1 MAASVGGLVCSY
13 RLYPSAPTR
22 AVHAVQSIESH
33 LDYKYMM
40 ALLNKLLFNKK
51 RNTSSSSQKTNP
63 GQFPFNADQVRILVF
78 KECDLRGRKLLFD
91 SSTLE
96 KVSSDSNSAAAAAA
110 FASDH
115 HPSSVPQV
123 QACEHCNVVYRVRKH
138 NDMRNDT
145 AIKTEIKQ
153 FEEMVFGSAPIAF
166 RGSSFKVH
174 WLKDPNTLMCSLVF
188 PTPVYSGTKKS
199 SVSTYPG
206 SELFINGNG
215 SSGVGSTVGGGI
227 GIGGGVDYNPSVSDL
242 SSIGTGSLHSF
253 TVTSSTA
260 TQHDPSTLHRLRP
273 VLPAEFCN
281 FDRLADLRHSSN
293 SGVDS
298 GYGGTDPWGLSGSGS
313 SRNPASSSH
322 RSSLSSI
329 YSDFDCI
336 RRMSTDNF
344 SMDIPPSPNCVSLED
359 CHSYGSFHRRVSK
372 NMTSSF
378 ENRQSI
384 ADHVGH
390 LEELGQMMSAGQGC
404 GGVGSPHTTNATA
417 SDGCVISRN
426 RRNSETMELNRRK
439 AFSGEVLSATATNYQ
454 GKGPSKKQRLGVAI
468 CIRLNDAMLLDTDTF
483 CSEHMTVF
491 ETILCRVR
499 IAVEKAYIR
508 WRCFLQIMLGAWH
521 STQQWLNDLF
531 TAPRLT
537 NPVWL
542 TLSSSTLTDRN
553 LASLASTFMND
564 LCSLLSLADT
574 KDTNFFISTMITA
587 VLTHHLG
594 WVGTIAAMTSTDDSS
609 PSSKLDL
616 IRREKMRMNEITANH
631 PYSVLWAQLG
641 DLYGAVGYPTKL
653 SKTIICGSSQLSNM
667 LDKILNVLSYFIRCS
682 EIKRTVYVESFDEA
696 NVRTAFISQRANI
709 SSLVQ
714 QGCETKEPPT
724 APIGVCSASLLHSSA
739 QQQQLPR
746 SASSGMVRS
755 ATRMKNLASLGGG
768 SEKDVSQHGEASAN
782 PGNEEVQKALKKN
795 VMNDIPNV
803 LVYRDSRFVR
813 QELRIGNKSM
823 DTGLVMNAREKQYL
837 EARYQIGKVTLLQ
850 RQQQPTD
857 PELAQEALVL
867 DDNEQRSVDGRDDKD
882 CESVRL
888 SYLITENSL
897 GQMGTSD
904 VAEPQQQQQQQR
916 LIWGVEKTKEGIMF
930 EQLKYISL
938 LRGDYQ
944 VQKDTV
950 SDTEAKSEDNN
961 EVVFVLGENEMLK
974 NIHRNTPSGQ
984 DSDGLLKPLGLAQ
997 PLKHCCRAKFNSFDK
1012 YRQIAANFLKSRNLP
1027 DRHLLERGKPTSS
1040 DQHQLSLL
1048 SDAPLPAVFIDP
1060 PKTDPTADE
1069 CAVCHQIPTVI
1080 CLQTPTN
1087 ASEMEF
1093 VGDSS
1098 DAEHRT
1104 AHWKERSLLEHLTGE
1119 DSNETAA
1126 GEPCGQAVS
1135 GSSGGF
1141 TRENIPLIVLPGP
1154 YAMATLDENDELRVK
1169 HPGSI
1174 LKLIEIPFPKGM
1186 RTATGGH
1193 DENNNSNAGGGTG
1206 GSGSGCAGG
1215 AGGGSN
1221 TSGSGHSS
1229 SGNSTGSGSGSSSHH
1244 HFHHHHVTDFGSSNT
1259 GGDKT
1264 DNKGLRYFR
1273 TGFMPSL
1280 FSRITDHYMPDM
1292 VLQATTAPPSA
1303 WEASLKRDLHL
1314 AARFTLYEQ
1323 HHTENNAI
1331 IANLDTHEVRLL
1343 SSQSLVDGDIIGMS
1357 QLVSSMLEAV
1367 NAMWS
1372 AGISAYQC
1380 MAFIES
1386 KLRELYLQSE
1396 TIASVMLATDFCTM
1410 NSITTA
1416 MDITA
1421 NDMELLLSVASV
1433 HTPEATKRYRVLM
1446 R

>member
-1 MAASVGGLVCSY
+1 MNDNL
-13 RLYPSAPTR
+13 R
-22 AVHAVQSIESH
+22 
-33 LDYKYMM
+33 
-40 ALLNKLLFNKK
+40 
-51 RNTSSSSQKTNP
+51 
-63 GQFPFNADQVRILVF
+63 QFPFSADQVRILVF

-115 HPSSVPQV
+115 HPPS
-123 QACEHCNVVYRVRKH
+123 H
-138 NDMRNDT
+138 NDPRNDT
-145 AIKTEIKQ
+145 TIKTEIKQ

-174 WLKDPNTLMCSLVF
+174 WLKAPKTLMCSLVF
-188 PTPVYSGTKKS
+188 PTPVNSGTKKS
-199 SVSTYPG
+199 SVSTHPG
-206 SELFINGNG
+206 SELFINGG

-227 GIGGGVDYNPSVSDL
+227 GNGAVDYNPSVSDL

-260 TQHDPSTLHRLRP
+260 TQHDPSMLHRLRP

-281 FDRLADLRHSSN
+281 FDRFADLRHSSN

-378 ENRQSI
+378 ENRHSI

-390 LEELGQMMSAGQGC
+390 LEELGQMMAAGQGG
-404 GGVGSPHTTNATA
+404 GGVGPPHATNATA
-417 SDGCVISRN
+417 SDGCVVSRN

-439 AFSGEVLSATATNYQ
+439 AFSGELLSATATNYQ

-468 CIRLNDAMLLDTDTF
+468 CIRLNDAMLQDTDTF

-508 WRCFLQIMLGAWH
+508 WRFFLQIMLGAWH

-531 TAPRLT
+531 TAPRL
-537 NPVWL
+537 NSPVWL

-594 WVGTIAAMTSTDDSS
+594 WVGTIAAMTTTDDSS
-609 PSSKLDL
+609 PGSKLDL

-696 NVRTAFISQRANI
+696 NVRTAFISQRANVA
-709 SSLVQ
+709 SMQQVDRCEVEELPKKAVGVRSAGLV
-714 QGCETKEPPT
+714 EP
-724 APIGVCSASLLHSSA
+724 AA
-739 QQQQLPR
+739 QQQPLPR

-755 ATRMKNLASLGGG
+755 ATRMKNLASLAGG
-768 SEKDVSQHGEASAN
+768 SEKDISQHGEASAN
-782 PGNEEVQKALKKN
+782 PSNEEMQKALKKN

-837 EARYQIGKVTLLQ
+837 EARYQIGKVALLQ
-850 RQQQPTD
+850 QQQQQSTD

-867 DDNEQRSVDGRDDKD
+867 DGNEHRSVDDGDR
-882 CESVRL
+882 ESVRL

-897 GQMGTSD
+897 GLVGTSD
-904 VAEPQQQQQQQR
+904 VAETQPQQQR
-916 LIWGVEKTKEGIMF
+916 LIWGVEKTREGITF

-944 VQKDTV
+944 VQKDSAI
-950 SDTEAKSEDNN
+950 SDTQTKSGAGNN
-961 EVVFVLGENEMLK
+961 SEVVFVLGENEMLK
-974 NIHRNTPSGQ
+974 DIHRKTTSGQ
-984 DSDGLLKPLGLAQ
+984 DVDGLLKPLGIVQ
-997 PLKHCCRAKFNSFDK
+997 PLKHCCRQKFNSFDK

-1027 DRHLLERGKPTSS
+1027 DHHLLERGKPLSPE
-1040 DQHQLSLL
+1040 QHEQVV
-1048 SDAPLPAVFIDP
+1048 SDAPLPAVFIDSL
-1060 PKTDPTADE
+1060 KNDASTGE
-1069 CAVCHQIPTVI
+1069 CTVCHQIPTVF

-1093 VGDSS
+1093 VGDFS
-1098 DAEHRT
+1098 DTEHRT
-1104 AHWKERSLLEHLTGE
+1104 SYWNERSLLEHLAGE
-1119 DSNETAA
+1119 DSSRTAVGA
-1126 GEPCGQAVS
+1126 PSGRAASGPS
-1135 GSSGGF
+1135 GSAV
-1141 TRENIPLIVLPGP
+1141 RENIPLIVLPAP
-1154 YAMATLDENDELRVK
+1154 YTMATLDENDELRAK

-1193 DENNNSNAGGGTG
+1193 DENNNSNASGGGGGGGVGCSGG
-1206 GSGSGCAGG
+1206 GSG
-1215 AGGGSN
+1215 GGGSS
-1221 TSGSGHSS
+1221 TSGSGHS
-1229 SGNSTGSGSGSSSHH
+1229 NTGSNSGSASGSSSHH
-1244 HFHHHHVTDFGSSNT
+1244 HYHHHHSTDFGSTST

-1264 DNKGLRYFR
+1264 DNKGLRCFR

-1433 HTPEATKRYRVLM
+1433 HTPEATKRYRVLL

>member
-1 MAASVGGLVCSY
+1 MN
-13 RLYPSAPTR
+13 
-22 AVHAVQSIESH
+22 
-33 LDYKYMM
+33 
-40 ALLNKLLFNKK
+40 ALLYDRDVFM
-51 RNTSSSSQKTNP
+51 
-63 GQFPFNADQVRILVF
+63 GQFPFSADQVRILVF
-78 KECDLRGRKLLFD
+78 KECDIRGRKLLFD
-91 SSTLE
+91 SSTVE

-123 QACEHCNVVYRVRKH
+123 QKCEHCNVVYRVRKQ
-138 NDMRNDT
+138 NDLRNEATLKAD
-145 AIKTEIKQ
+145 IKQ

-174 WLKDPNTLMCSLVF
+174 WLKAPKTLMCSLVF

-206 SELFINGNG
+206 SELFINTGNNTG
-215 SSGVGSTVGGGI
+215 AAGGN
-227 GIGGGVDYNPSVSDL
+227 GVDYNPSVSDL

-260 TQHDPSTLHRLRP
+260 TQHDPSMLHRLRP

-281 FDRLADLRHSSN
+281 FDRFADLRHSSN

-313 SRNPASSSH
+313 SRHPASSSH

-329 YSDFDCI
+329 YSDFDYI

-344 SMDIPPSPNCVSLED
+344 SMDIPPPPNCVSLED

-372 NMTSSF
+372 NLSTSF
-378 ENRQSI
+378 ENRHTI

-390 LEELGQMMSAGQGC
+390 LDELGQMMTGS
-404 GGVGSPHTTNATA
+404 GVGQHTTSNAAA
-417 SDGCVISRN
+417 SDGCVVTRN
-426 RRNSETMELNRRK
+426 RRNSEAMELNRRK
-439 AFSGEVLSATATNYQ
+439 AYSGELLSTTTNYQ
-454 GKGPSKKQRLGVAI
+454 GKAPSKKQRLGVAV
-468 CIRLNDAMLLDTDTF
+468 CIRLNDVMLQDTDTF

-491 ETILCRVR
+491 ESILCRVR
-499 IAVEKAYIR
+499 VAVEKAYIR
-508 WRCFLQIMLGAWH
+508 WRLFLQIMLGAWH

-531 TAPRLT
+531 TAPRLN

-553 LASLASTFMND
+553 LSSLASTFMND
-564 LCSLLSLADT
+564 LCSLLTSADT
-574 KDTNFFISTMITA
+574 KDTNFFISTLITA

-594 WVGTIAAMTSTDDSS
+594 WVGTIAAMTATDDAS
-609 PSSKLDL
+609 PNSKLDL
-616 IRREKMRMNEITANH
+616 IRREKTRMNEITANH

-667 LDKILNVLSYFIRCS
+667 LDRILNVLSYFIRCS

-696 NVRTAFISQRANI
+696 NVRTAFVTQHANI
-709 SSLVQ
+709 SSAVQ
-714 QGCETKEPPT
+714 MPSEVEVVPPKDTKTNVPERSVGLLEPS
-724 APIGVCSASLLHSSA
+724 APQLL
-739 QQQQLPR
+739 R

-755 ATRMKNLASLGGG
+755 ATRMKNLASLAGD
-768 SEKDVSQHGEASAN
+768 SEPDIANHATTGETSSN
-782 PGNEEVQKALKKN
+782 TGNEDVQKALKKN

-837 EARYQIGKVTLLQ
+837 EARYQIGKVTLLH
-850 RQQQPTD
+850 QPQTAD
-857 PELAQEALVL
+857 AELAQEAIVL
-867 DDNEQRSVDGRDDKD
+867 DADDRRALDDADD

-897 GQMGTSD
+897 GQVGTTE
-904 VAEPQQQQQQQR
+904 APEPQQR
-916 LIWGVEKTKEGIMF
+916 LIWGVEKTKEGIAF

-938 LRGDYQ
+938 LRGDYK

-950 SDTEAKSEDNN
+950 SDSDSELKSGNNSN

-974 NIHRNTPSGQ
+974 DIHRKTTGSGQ
-984 DSDGLLKPLGLAQ
+984 DVMEGLKPIGMVQ
-997 PLKHCCRAKFNSFDK
+997 PLKHCCQQKFNSFDK
-1012 YRQIAANFLKSRNLP
+1012 YRQIAANFLKHRNLP
-1027 DRHLLERGKPTSS
+1027 DYHLLGQGKG
-1040 DQHQLSLL
+1040 LL
-1048 SDAPLPAVFIDP
+1048 SEEEGLVSPFSELSFEFIDHQAKNGP
-1060 PKTDPTADE
+1060 PE
-1069 CAVCHQIPTVI
+1069 CAICHQIPTI
-1080 CLQTPTN
+1080 FCLQTPTN

-1093 VGDSS
+1093 
-1098 DAEHRT
+1098 
-1104 AHWKERSLLEHLTGE
+1104 
-1119 DSNETAA
+1119 
-1126 GEPCGQAVS
+1126 
-1135 GSSGGF
+1135 
-1141 TRENIPLIVLPGP
+1141 
-1154 YAMATLDENDELRVK
+1154 
-1169 HPGSI
+1169 
-1174 LKLIEIPFPKGM
+1174 GM
-1186 RTATGGH
+1186 RTAAGGPGS
-1193 DENNNSNAGGGTG
+1193 DENNNSNG
-1206 GSGSGCAGG
+1206 
-1215 AGGGSN
+1215 
-1221 TSGSGHSS
+1221 SS
-1229 SGNSTGSGSGSSSHH
+1229 SGCSPGGSSLGVSS
-1244 HFHHHHVTDFGSSNT
+1244 SSNT
-1259 GGDKT
+1259 GGSSAGNNGTNHHHSLDSGSSTGNDKT
-1264 DNKGLRYFR
+1264 DKGMRCFR

-1292 VLQATTAPPSA
+1292 VLQATTAPPSV
-1303 WEASLKRDLHL
+1303 WEATLKRELHL

-1323 HHTENNAI
+1323 QLTENNAI

-1380 MAFIES
+1380 MAFMES

>member
-1 MAASVGGLVCSY
+1 
-13 RLYPSAPTR
+13 
-22 AVHAVQSIESH
+22 
-33 LDYKYMM
+33 MM
-40 ALLNKLLFNKK
+40 ALFNKLLFNKK
-51 RNTSSSSQKTNP
+51 RNTSSSSQKTSP
-63 GQFPFNADQVRILVF
+63 GQFPFSADQVRILVF
-78 KECDLRGRKLLFD
+78 KECDIRGRKLLFD
-91 SSTLE
+91 SSTVE

-115 HPSSVPQV
+115 HPPSVPQV
-123 QACEHCNVVYRVRKH
+123 QKCEHCNVVYRVRKH
-138 NDMRNDT
+138 TDPRSE
-145 AIKTEIKQ
+145 AVLKTEIKQ

-174 WLKDPNTLMCSLVF
+174 WLKAPKTLMCSLVF
-188 PTPVYSGTKKS
+188 PTPVYNGAKKS

-206 SELFINGNG
+206 SELFINGSSSGNTTSGIG
-215 SSGVGSTVGGGI
+215 SSS
-227 GIGGGVDYNPSVSDL
+227 GGVDYNPSVSDL

-253 TVTSSTA
+253 TVSSSTA
-260 TQHDPSTLHRLRP
+260 TQHDPSLLHRLRP
-273 VLPAEFCN
+273 VLPVEFCN
-281 FDRLADLRHSSN
+281 FDRFADLRHSSN

-313 SRNPASSSH
+313 SRHPTSSSH

-344 SMDIPPSPNCVSLED
+344 SVDIPPPPNCVSLED

-372 NMTSSF
+372 NLSTSF
-378 ENRQSI
+378 ENRHTV

-390 LEELGQMMSAGQGC
+390 LDELGQMMAGGGGGGAG
-404 GGVGSPHTTNATA
+404 GGVGQHAGATVTSAAA
-417 SDGCVISRN
+417 SDGCVVSRN
-426 RRNSETMELNRRK
+426 RRNSETMELMNRRK
-439 AFSGEVLSATATNYQ
+439 AYSGELLSTATNYQ
-454 GKGPSKKQRLGVAI
+454 GKAPSKKQRLGVAV
-468 CIRLNDAMLLDTDTF
+468 CIRLNEVMLQDTDTF

-491 ETILCRVR
+491 ESILCRVR
-499 IAVEKAYIR
+499 VAVEKAYIR
-508 WRCFLQIMLGAWH
+508 WRLFLQIMLGAWH

-531 TAPRLT
+531 TAPRLN

-553 LASLASTFMND
+553 LASLANTFMND
-564 LCSLLSLADT
+564 LCSLLSSADT

-594 WVGTIAAMTSTDDSS
+594 WVGTIAAMTATDDSS

-616 IRREKMRMNEITANH
+616 IRREKIRMNEITANH

-653 SKTIICGSSQLSNM
+653 SKTIICGSSQLSNT
-667 LDKILNVLSYFIRCS
+667 LDKILNVLSYFIRCC

-696 NVRTAFISQRANI
+696 NVRTAFIAQRANAAAAAAASI
-709 SSLVQ
+709 PAEGMHDLKVPFAERSAGLLQ
-714 QGCETKEPPT
+714 PPA
-724 APIGVCSASLLHSSA
+724 APQPPLL
-739 QQQQLPR
+739 R

-755 ATRMKNLASLGGG
+755 ATRMKNLASLAGG
-768 SEKDVSQHGEASAN
+768 SEKDISQHTATTGELTSATS
-782 PGNEEVQKALKKN
+782 PANEEVQKALKKN

-813 QELRIGNKSM
+813 QELRIGNTSM

-837 EARYQIGKVTLLQ
+837 EARYQIGKVALLQ
-850 RQQQPTD
+850 PTQAD

-867 DDNEQRSVDGRDDKD
+867 EAESEGRCSADGDDR
-882 CESVRL
+882 ESVRL

-897 GQMGTSD
+897 GQVGSSEA
-904 VAEPQQQQQQQR
+904 AESQQR
-916 LIWGVEKTKEGIMF
+916 LIWGVEKSKEGIAF

-944 VQKDTV
+944 VQKDAV
-950 SDTEAKSEDNN
+950 SEKDQGEPKS

-974 NIHRNTPSGQ
+974 DIHRKAGTP
-984 DSDGLLKPLGLAQ
+984 DDDVLRPLGMVQ
-997 PLKHCCRAKFNSFDK
+997 PLKHCCRQKFNSFDR
-1012 YRQIAANFLKSRNLP
+1012 YRKIAANFLKSRNLP
-1027 DRHLLERGKPTSS
+1027 DYHLLERGKGHALGEQEEPEAAISV
-1040 DQHQLSLL
+1040 
-1048 SDAPLPAVFIDP
+1048 APLPELSFGVIEPSSSSTSSSRQAGKP
-1060 PKTDPTADE
+1060 E
-1069 CAVCHQIPTVI
+1069 CAVCHQIPTVY

-1093 VGDSS
+1093 IGELSPNGS
-1098 DAEHRT
+1098 HRPY
-1104 AHWKERSLLEHLTGE
+1104 WSGRSALLEQLTG
-1119 DSNETAA
+1119 
-1126 GEPCGQAVS
+1126 GEPVPEDAACTTG
-1135 GSSGGF
+1135 GHPSGGLPLM
-1141 TRENIPLIVLPGP
+1141 RENIPLIVLPGHT
-1154 YAMATLDENDELRVK
+1154 MATLDENDELRAK

-1174 LKLIEIPFPKGM
+1174 LKLIDIPFPKGM
-1186 RTATGGH
+1186 RTAAAGGH
-1193 DENNNSNAGGGTG
+1193 DENNNSSGTGSGCSVGGGGSGAVGGSHGVNNTGSAGSAGGGNSG
-1206 GSGSGCAGG
+1206 GHSA
-1215 AGGGSN
+1215 A
-1221 TSGSGHSS
+1221 SGHHHHTIDAT
-1229 SGNSTGSGSGSSSHH
+1229 GSTGS
-1244 HFHHHHVTDFGSSNT
+1244 
-1259 GGDKT
+1259 DKT
-1264 DNKGLRYFR
+1264 EKGVRCFR

-1292 VLQATTAPPSA
+1292 VLQATTAPPA
-1303 WEASLKRDLHL
+1303 QWEAALKRDLHL

-1323 HHTENNAI
+1323 QLTENNAI
-1331 IANLDTHEVRLL
+1331 VANLDTHEVRLL
-1343 SSQSLVDGDIIGMS
+1343 SSQSLVDGDIVGMS

-1367 NAMWS
+1367 SAMWS

-1396 TIASVMLATDFCTM
+1396 TIASVMLATDFCTLS
-1410 NSITTA
+1410 SITTA

>member
-1 MAASVGGLVCSY
+1 
-13 RLYPSAPTR
+13 
-22 AVHAVQSIESH
+22 
-33 LDYKYMM
+33 MM
-40 ALLNKLLFNKK
+40 ALFNKLLFNKK

-78 KECDLRGRKLLFD
+78 KECDILGRKLLFD
-91 SSTLE
+91 SNTLE
-96 KVSSDSNSAAAAAA
+96 KVSSDCNSAAAAAA
-110 FASDH
+110 FASDL
-115 HPSSVPQV
+115 HPPSVPQV
-123 QACEHCNVVYRVRKH
+123 QKCEHCNVVYRVRKP
-138 NDMRNDT
+138 NDPRND
-145 AIKTEIKQ
+145 AIVKTEIKQ

-174 WLKDPNTLMCSLVF
+174 WMKAPKTLMCSLVF

-206 SELFINGNG
+206 SDVVINGG
-215 SSGVGSTVGGGI
+215 SSGIGGVGS
-227 GIGGGVDYNPSVSDL
+227 GIGGIDYNPSVSDL

-260 TQHDPSTLHRLRP
+260 TQHDPSMLHRLRP
-273 VLPAEFCN
+273 VLPPEFCN
-281 FDRLADLRHSSN
+281 FDRFADLRHSSN

-313 SRNPASSSH
+313 SRHPASSSH

-336 RRMSTDNF
+336 RRLSADNF
-344 SMDIPPSPNCVSLED
+344 SMDIPPSPICISLED

-372 NMTSSF
+372 NMLTSF
-378 ENRQSI
+378 ENPHSI

-390 LEELGQMMSAGQGC
+390 LDELGPMMSASVGQH
-404 GGVGSPHTTNATA
+404 PTNVAA
-417 SDGCVISRN
+417 SDGCVTSRN

-439 AFSGEVLSATATNYQ
+439 AFSGELLSTATNYQ
-454 GKGPSKKQRLGVAI
+454 GKAPSKRQRLGLAV
-468 CIRLNDAMLLDTDTF
+468 CIKLNDAMLQDTDTF

-491 ETILCRVR
+491 ESILCRVR
-499 IAVEKAYIR
+499 VAVEKAFIK
-508 WRCFLQIMLGAWH
+508 WRFFLQIMLGAWH
-521 STQQWLNDLF
+521 STQQWLGDLF
-531 TAPRLT
+531 MAPRLN

-542 TLSSSTLTDRN
+542 TLSSSSLTDRN
-553 LASLASTFMND
+553 LASLASSFMND
-564 LCSLLSLADT
+564 LSSLLSLADT

-594 WVGTIAAMTSTDDSS
+594 WVGTIAAMTASDDSS

-616 IRREKMRMNEITANH
+616 IRREKVRMNEITANH

-667 LDKILNVLSYFIRCS
+667 LEKILNVLSYFIRCS

-696 NVRTAFISQRANI
+696 NVRTAFISQRCVPGTSGQI
-709 SSLVQ
+709 PESGVVSTGVSELP
-714 QGCETKEPPT
+714 TKNTKLSVVASAMEFVEPQ
-724 APIGVCSASLLHSSA
+724 S
-739 QQQQLPR
+739 QLPR
-746 SASSGMVRS
+746 SASSGMIRS
-755 ATRMKNLASLGGG
+755 ATRMKDLASLAQG
-768 SEKDVSQHGEASAN
+768 SAGELSQPQASGEAVAIQSS
-782 PGNEEVQKALKKN
+782 EEVQRAMKKN

-823 DTGLVMNAREKQYL
+823 DTGIVMNAREKQYL
-837 EARYQIGKVTLLQ
+837 EARYQIGKVAIL
-850 RQQQPTD
+850 QQPTATD
-857 PELAQEALVL
+857 LELAQEALVFEANEHRTGNNA
-867 DDNEQRSVDGRDDKD
+867 DDR
-882 CESVRL
+882 ESIRL

-897 GQMGTSD
+897 GQVGSSEVT
-904 VAEPQQQQQQQR
+904 EPQQVTEPR
-916 LIWGVEKTKEGIMF
+916 LIWGVEKMKEGMTF

-938 LRGDYQ
+938 LRGDYAA
-944 VQKDTV
+944 KDTT
-950 SDTEAKSEDNN
+950 SDMMADESKSSNN
-961 EVVFVLGENEMLK
+961 EVVFVLGEDEMLK
-974 NIHRNTPSGQ
+974 DIHRKTGQ
-984 DSDGLLKPLGLAQ
+984 EAGLKPFGIVQ
-997 PLKHCCRAKFNSFDK
+997 PLKHCCRQKFNSFDK
-1012 YRQIAANFLKSRNLP
+1012 YRQIAAKFLKSRNLP
-1027 DRHLLERGKPTSS
+1027 DYHLLERSKAHMLEDARTPLATISVGVVDQTATGGSS
-1040 DQHQLSLL
+1040 
-1048 SDAPLPAVFIDP
+1048 
-1060 PKTDPTADE
+1060 E
-1069 CAVCHQIPTVI
+1069 CAMCHQIPTVFH
-1080 CLQTPTN
+1080 LQTPTN

-1093 VGDSS
+1093 
-1098 DAEHRT
+1098 
-1104 AHWKERSLLEHLTGE
+1104 
-1119 DSNETAA
+1119 A
-1126 GEPCGQAVS
+1126 GEVADAIHGYADQMSGDDDRVAVS
-1135 GSSGGF
+1135 DNGGTGNMVAQTSGLLR
-1141 TRENIPLIVLPGP
+1141 REHIPLIVLPAHP
-1154 YAMATLDENDELRVK
+1154 MATLDENDELRAK

-1174 LKLIEIPFPKGM
+1174 LKLIDIPFPRGM
-1186 RTATGGH
+1186 RTANAGH
-1193 DENNNSNAGGGTG
+1193 GSDENNNTNGAGSGCSGG
-1206 GSGSGCAGG
+1206 GSGIN
-1215 AGGGSN
+1215 N
-1221 TSGSGHSS
+1221 TSGGTSS
-1229 SGNSTGSGSGSSSHH
+1229 SSCSGASGIGHH
-1244 HFHHHHVTDFGSSNT
+1244 HQSMDTGAT

-1264 DNKGLRYFR
+1264 DKRCFR

-1292 VLQATTAPPSA
+1292 VLQATTAPPGT
-1303 WEASLKRDLHL
+1303 WETTLKRDLSF
-1314 AARFTLYEQ
+1314 AARYTLYEQ
-1323 HHTENNAI
+1323 HLTENNAI

-1357 QLVSSMLEAV
+1357 QLVASMLEAV

-1396 TIASVMLATDFCTM
+1396 TIASIMLATDFCSM

-1433 HTPEATKRYRVLM
+1433 HTPEATKRYRVLQ

>member
-1 MAASVGGLVCSY
+1 
-13 RLYPSAPTR
+13 
-22 AVHAVQSIESH
+22 
-33 LDYKYMM
+33 MM
-40 ALLNKLLFNKK
+40 ALFNKLLFNKK
-51 RNTSSSSQKTNP
+51 RNTSSSSQKTSP
-63 GQFPFNADQVRILVF
+63 GQFPFSADQVRILVF
-78 KECDLRGRKLLFD
+78 KECDIRGRKLLFD
-91 SSTLE
+91 SSTVE

-123 QACEHCNVVYRVRKH
+123 QKCEHCNVVYRVRKQ
-138 NDMRNDT
+138 NDPRNE
-145 AIKTEIKQ
+145 AKTEIKQ

-174 WLKDPNTLMCSLVF
+174 WLKAPKTLMCSLVF

-206 SELFINGNG
+206 SELFINSGG
-215 SSGVGSTVGGGI
+215 SGTGSTGAVGGN
-227 GIGGGVDYNPSVSDL
+227 GVDYNPSVSDL

-260 TQHDPSTLHRLRP
+260 TQHDPSMLHRLRP

-281 FDRLADLRHSSN
+281 FDRFADLRHSSN

-313 SRNPASSSH
+313 SRHPASSSH

-329 YSDFDCI
+329 YSDFDYI

-344 SMDIPPSPNCVSLED
+344 SMDIPPPPNCVSLED

-372 NMTSSF
+372 NLSTSF
-378 ENRQSI
+378 ENRHTI

-390 LEELGQMMSAGQGC
+390 LDELGQMLAGN
-404 GGVGSPHTTNATA
+404 GVGPPHTPTNATA
-417 SDGCVISRN
+417 SDGCVVSRN
-426 RRNSETMELNRRK
+426 RRNSEIMDLNRRK
-439 AFSGEVLSATATNYQ
+439 AYSGELLSTATNYQ
-454 GKGPSKKQRLGVAI
+454 GKAPSKKQRLGLAV
-468 CIRLNDAMLLDTDTF
+468 CIRLNDVMLQDTDTF

-491 ETILCRVR
+491 ESILCRVR
-499 IAVEKAYIR
+499 LAVEKAYIR
-508 WRCFLQIMLGAWH
+508 WRLFLQIMLGAWH

-531 TAPRLT
+531 TAPRIN

-553 LASLASTFMND
+553 LSSLASTFMND

-574 KDTNFFISTMITA
+574 KDTNFFISTLITA

-594 WVGTIAAMTSTDDSS
+594 WVGTIAAMTATDDAN
-609 PSSKLDL
+609 SKLDL
-616 IRREKMRMNEITANH
+616 IRREKTRMNEITANH

-641 DLYGAVGYPTKL
+641 DLYGAVGFPMKL

-696 NVRTAFISQRANI
+696 NVRTAFVSQRANI
-709 SSLVQ
+709 NNAVHV
-714 QGCETKEPPT
+714 EDVPPADTKVNVAEQ
-724 APIGVCSASLLHSSA
+724 PIGLLEA
-739 QQQQLPR
+739 TGQQLLR

-755 ATRMKNLASLGGG
+755 ATRMKNLASLGGDG
-768 SEKDVSQHGEASAN
+768 DQDNSKHATAGESTSNA
-782 PGNEEVQKALKKN
+782 GNEEVQKALKKN

-837 EARYQIGKVTLLQ
+837 EARYQIGKVALLHT
-850 RQQQPTD
+850 QPQSAEA
-857 PELAQEALVL
+857 ELAQEALVL
-867 DDNEQRSVDGRDDKD
+867 DGNEHRTMDDAD
-882 CESVRL
+882 DRESVRL

-897 GQMGTSD
+897 GQVGTTEAPDS
-904 VAEPQQQQQQQR
+904 QQR
-916 LIWGVEKTKEGIMF
+916 LIWGVEKTKEGIAF

-938 LRGDYQ
+938 LRGDYK

-950 SDTEAKSEDNN
+950 NDSGSELKSGNNNN

-974 NIHRNTPSGQ
+974 DIHRKTTGSGQ
-984 DSDGLLKPLGLAQ
+984 DVADVLTPLGMVQ
-997 PLKHCCRAKFNSFDK
+997 PLKHCCQQKFSSFDK
-1012 YRQIAANFLKSRNLP
+1012 YRQIAAKFLKNRNLP
-1027 DRHLLERGKPTSS
+1027 DNHLLERGK
-1040 DQHQLSLL
+1040 LL
-1048 SDAPLPAVFIDP
+1048 STEEAGLVSPLSELSFEFIDQQG
-1060 PKTDPTADE
+1060 KNGPTE
-1069 CAVCHQIPTVI
+1069 CAICHQIPTI
-1080 CLQTPTN
+1080 FCLQTPTN

-1093 VGDSS
+1093 VGDFS
-1098 DAEHRT
+1098 DGNHRPC
-1104 AHWKERSLLEHLTGE
+1104 WKERTLSEQL
-1119 DSNETAA
+1119 A
-1126 GEPCGQAVS
+1126 GEEVAGAASDHPSKPAM
-1135 GSSGGF
+1135 
-1141 TRENIPLIVLPGP
+1141 RENIPLIVLPGHT
-1154 YAMATLDENDELRVK
+1154 MATLDENDELRVK

-1174 LKLIEIPFPKGM
+1174 LKLIDIPFPKGM
-1186 RTATGGH
+1186 RTSASGPGN
-1193 DENNNSNAGGGTG
+1193 DENNNSNGAGSGCSSGGSGHGGGNGSNAGG
-1206 GSGSGCAGG
+1206 GSGS
-1215 AGGGSN
+1215 N
-1221 TSGSGHSS
+1221 SG
-1229 SGNSTGSGSGSSSHH
+1229 T
-1244 HFHHHHVTDFGSSNT
+1244 HHHHMLDSGST
-1259 GGDKT
+1259 GNDKT
-1264 DNKGLRYFR
+1264 DKGLRCFR

-1292 VLQATTAPPSA
+1292 VLQATTAPPSQ

-1323 HHTENNAI
+1323 QHTENNAI

-1380 MAFIES
+1380 MAFMES

-1396 TIASVMLATDFCTM
+1396 TLASVMLATDFCTM
-1410 NSITTA
+1410 SSITTA

>member
-1 MAASVGGLVCSY
+1 M
-13 RLYPSAPTR
+13 
-22 AVHAVQSIESH
+22 
-33 LDYKYMM
+33 
-40 ALLNKLLFNKK
+40 
-51 RNTSSSSQKTNP
+51 
-63 GQFPFNADQVRILVF
+63 VF
-78 KECDLRGRKLLFD
+78 QECDIRGRKLLFD
-91 SSTLE
+91 SSTVE
-96 KVSSDSNSAAAAAA
+96 KVSSDSASAAATAA

-115 HPSSVPQV
+115 HPTSVPQV
-123 QACEHCNVVYRVRKH
+123 QKCDHCNVVYRVRKQ
-138 NDMRNDT
+138 NDPRNE
-145 AIKTEIKQ
+145 ALLKTEIKQ

-174 WLKDPNTLMCSLVF
+174 WLKAPKTLMCSLVF
-188 PTPVYSGTKKS
+188 PTPVNSGTKKS

-206 SELFINGNG
+206 SELFINGG
-215 SSGVGSTVGGGI
+215 SSGVGSAGGVSGNC
-227 GIGGGVDYNPSVSDL
+227 VDYNPSVSDL

-260 TQHDPSTLHRLRP
+260 TQHDPSMLHRQRP

-281 FDRLADLRHSSN
+281 FDRFANQRHSSN

-313 SRNPASSSH
+313 SRHPASSSH

-344 SMDIPPSPNCVSLED
+344 SMDIPPPPNCVSLED

-372 NMTSSF
+372 NLSTSF
-378 ENRQSI
+378 ENRHTI

-390 LEELGQMMSAGQGC
+390 LDELGQMMSGN
-404 GGVGSPHTTNATA
+404 GVGQHATATHAAA
-417 SDGCVISRN
+417 SDGCVVSRN

-439 AFSGEVLSATATNYQ
+439 AYSGELLSTATNYQ
-454 GKGPSKKQRLGVAI
+454 GKAPSKKQRLGVAV
-468 CIRLNDAMLLDTDTF
+468 CIRLNDVMLQDSDTF

-491 ETILCRVR
+491 ESILCRVR
-499 IAVEKAYIR
+499 VAVEKAYIR
-508 WRCFLQIMLGAWH
+508 WRLFLQIMLGAWH

-531 TAPRLT
+531 TAPRLN

-594 WVGTIAAMTSTDDSS
+594 WVGTIAAMTATDDSS
-609 PSSKLDL
+609 PTSKLDL
-616 IRREKMRMNEITANH
+616 IRREKIRMNEITANH

-696 NVRTAFISQRANI
+696 NVRTAFISQRANVSVAGA
-709 SSLVQ
+709 SSQASDAEVLPSKD
-714 QGCETKEPPT
+714 TKRAVAVDRSVGGGLLEPAAQP
-724 APIGVCSASLLHSSA
+724 LL
-739 QQQQLPR
+739 R

-755 ATRMKNLASLGGG
+755 ATRMKNLVSLGGDG
-768 SEKDVSQHGEASAN
+768 EQQQEGISQHSASTGEMPSN
-782 PGNEEVQKALKKN
+782 PSSEEVQKALKKN

-837 EARYQIGKVTLLQ
+837 EARYQIGKVALLHTTPQ
-850 RQQQPTD
+850 SPD
-857 PELAQEALVL
+857 AELAQEALVL
-867 DDNEQRSVDGRDDKD
+867 EANDHRGLDDADDR
-882 CESVRL
+882 ESVRL

-897 GQMGTSD
+897 GQVGPSD
-904 VAEPQQQQQQQR
+904 AAQESQQR
-916 LIWGVEKTKEGIMF
+916 LIWGVEKTKEGIAF

-938 LRGDYQ
+938 LRGDYK

-950 SDTEAKSEDNN
+950 SESELKSANNNPN

-974 NIHRNTPSGQ
+974 DIHRKAGGPG
-984 DSDGLLKPLGLAQ
+984 DDVLKPLGMVQ
-997 PLKHCCRAKFNSFDK
+997 PLKHCCQQKFNSFDR
-1012 YRQIAANFLKSRNLP
+1012 YRQIAAKFLKSRNLP
-1027 DRHLLERGKPTSS
+1027 DYHLLERGKGIAS
-1040 DQHQLSLL
+1040 DEESIVSPLSELSFEWSDHQGKNGPS
-1048 SDAPLPAVFIDP
+1048 
-1060 PKTDPTADE
+1060 E
-1069 CAVCHQIPTVI
+1069 CAVCHQIPTI
-1080 CLQTPTN
+1080 FCLQTPTN

-1093 VGDSS
+1093 VGELS
-1098 DAEHRT
+1098 DANHRPC
-1104 AHWKERSLLEHLTGE
+1104 WRKERTLLLEQLAGDECLTGAPE
-1119 DSNETAA
+1119 AA
-1126 GEPCGQAVS
+1126 AAAAS
-1135 GSSGGF
+1135 GFHPSRPLL
-1141 TRENIPLIVLPGP
+1141 RENIPLIVLPGH
-1154 YAMATLDENDELRVK
+1154 AMATLDENDELRVK

-1174 LKLIEIPFPKGM
+1174 LKLIDIPFPKGM
-1186 RTATGGH
+1186 RTAAPGS
-1193 DENNNSNAGGGTG
+1193 DENNNSSGTGSGCSVGANSHGAGSGGNVG
-1206 GSGSGCAGG
+1206 GSGGSAGG
-1215 AGGGSN
+1215 RD
-1221 TSGSGHSS
+1221 SGTNHRD
-1229 SGNSTGSGSGSSSHH
+1229 
-1244 HFHHHHVTDFGSSNT
+1244 HHHHHHHHANDSGT
-1259 GGDKT
+1259 GAGNDKT
-1264 DNKGLRYFR
+1264 EKGLRYFR

-1280 FSRITDHYMPDM
+1280 FSRMTDHYMPDM
-1292 VLQATTAPPSA
+1292 VLQATTAPPSQ

-1323 HHTENNAI
+1323 QLTENNAI
-1331 IANLDTHEVRLL
+1331 VANLDKHEVRLL

-1396 TIASVMLATDFCTM
+1396 TIASIMLATDFCTM
-1410 NSITTA
+1410 SSITTA

>member
-1 MAASVGGLVCSY
+1 TKQRCPL
-13 RLYPSAPTR
+13 TR
-22 AVHAVQSIESH
+22 
-33 LDYKYMM
+33 
-40 ALLNKLLFNKK
+40 F
-51 RNTSSSSQKTNP
+51 R
-63 GQFPFNADQVRILVF
+63 QFPFSADQVRILVF
-78 KECDLRGRKLLFD
+78 KECDIRGKKLLFD
-91 SSTLE
+91 SSTVE

-123 QACEHCNVVYRVRKH
+123 QKCEHCNVVYRVRKQ
-138 NDMRNDT
+138 NDPRNE
-145 AIKTEIKQ
+145 ASLKTEIKQ

-174 WLKDPNTLMCSLVF
+174 WLKAPKTLMCSLVF

-206 SELFINGNG
+206 SELFIN
-215 SSGVGSTVGGGI
+215 SSSSSTGVVGGH
-227 GIGGGVDYNPSVSDL
+227 GVDYNPSVSDL

-260 TQHDPSTLHRLRP
+260 TQHDPSMLHRLRP
-273 VLPAEFCN
+273 VLPPEFCN
-281 FDRLADLRHSSN
+281 FDRSADLRHSSN

-313 SRNPASSSH
+313 SRHPASSSH

-329 YSDFDCI
+329 YSDFDYI

-344 SMDIPPSPNCVSLED
+344 SMDIPPPPNCVSLED

-372 NMTSSF
+372 NLSTSF
-378 ENRQSI
+378 ENRHTI

-390 LEELGQMMSAGQGC
+390 LDELGQMMSGN
-404 GGVGSPHTTNATA
+404 GVSQHTTPNATA
-417 SDGCVISRN
+417 SDGCVVSRN

-439 AFSGEVLSATATNYQ
+439 AYSGELLSTATNYQ
-454 GKGPSKKQRLGVAI
+454 GRAPSKKQRLGVAV
-468 CIRLNDAMLLDTDTF
+468 CIRLNDVMLQDTDTF

-491 ETILCRVR
+491 ESILCRVR
-499 IAVEKAYIR
+499 LAVEKAYIR
-508 WRCFLQIMLGAWH
+508 WRLFLQIMLGAWH

-531 TAPRLT
+531 TAPRLN

-542 TLSSSTLTDRN
+542 TLSSSSLTDRN
-553 LASLASTFMND
+553 LSSLASTFMND
-564 LCSLLSLADT
+564 LCSLLTLADT

-594 WVGTIAAMTSTDDSS
+594 WVGTIAAMTATNDAS
-609 PSSKLDL
+609 PNSKLDL
-616 IRREKMRMNEITANH
+616 IRREKTRLNEITANH

-682 EIKRTVYVESFDEA
+682 EIRRTVYVESFDEA
-696 NVRTAFISQRANI
+696 NVRTAFVTQHANVN
-709 SSLVQ
+709 STVQ
-714 QGCETKEPPT
+714 VQEVDDIPPKETKTNVAER
-724 APIGVCSASLLHSSA
+724 SASLPEPPG
-739 QQQQLPR
+739 QQLPR

-755 ATRMKNLASLGGG
+755 ATRMKNLASLAGD
-768 SEKDVSQHGEASAN
+768 SEQDIGETTTNS
-782 PGNEEVQKALKKN
+782 GNEDVQKALKKN

-803 LVYRDSRFVR
+803 LVYRDSRIVR

-823 DTGLVMNAREKQYL
+823 DTGLMMNAREKQYL
-837 EARYQIGKVTLLQ
+837 EAHYQIGKVALLH
-850 RQQQPTD
+850 QPLAAD
-857 PELAQEALVL
+857 AELAQEAIVL
-867 DDNEQRSVDGRDDKD
+867 DADEHRALDDAD
-882 CESVRL
+882 DRESVRL

-897 GQMGTSD
+897 GQVGTTEAADS
-904 VAEPQQQQQQQR
+904 QQR
-916 LIWGVEKTKEGIMF
+916 LIWGEDKTKEGIAF

-938 LRGDYQ
+938 LRGDYK
-944 VQKDTV
+944 VQKDTASG
-950 SDTEAKSEDNN
+950 SDSELQTGNN
-961 EVVFVLGENEMLK
+961 SSKVVFMLGENEMLK
-974 NIHRNTPSGQ
+974 DIHRKTTVSNGQ
-984 DSDGLLKPLGLAQ
+984 DVMGGLKPIGMVQ
-997 PLKHCCRAKFNSFDK
+997 PLKHCCQQKFNSFDK
-1012 YRQIAANFLKSRNLP
+1012 YRQIAANFLKHRNLP
-1027 DRHLLERGKPTSS
+1027 DYHLLEQGKG
-1040 DQHQLSLL
+1040 LL
-1048 SDAPLPAVFIDP
+1048 SEEEGLVSPFSELSFEFIDQQAKGGP
-1060 PKTDPTADE
+1060 PE
-1069 CAVCHQIPTVI
+1069 CAICHQIPTI
-1080 CLQTPTN
+1080 FCLQTPTN
-1087 ASEMEF
+1087 ASELEF
-1093 VGDSS
+1093 VGDFSGGN
-1098 DAEHRT
+1098 HPPC
-1104 AHWKERSLLEHLTGE
+1104 WKERSLVDHAL
-1119 DSNETAA
+1119 A
-1126 GEPCGQAVS
+1126 GEHSGRSLTRGNVPELAGTATGQPS
-1135 GSSGGF
+1135 GSSM
-1141 TRENIPLIVLPGP
+1141 RENIPLIVLPGHT
-1154 YAMATLDENDELRVK
+1154 MATLDENDELRVK

-1174 LKLIEIPFPKGM
+1174 LKLIDIPFPKGM
-1186 RTATGGH
+1186 RTVAGGPSS
-1193 DENNNSNAGGGTG
+1193 DENNNSSGTTGTGCSPGGTSLAGNNGSATG
-1206 GSGSGCAGG
+1206 GSNLGNSGANHYH
-1215 AGGGSN
+1215 SID
-1221 TSGSGHSS
+1221 SGST
-1229 SGNSTGSGSGSSSHH
+1229 GN
-1244 HFHHHHVTDFGSSNT
+1244 
-1259 GGDKT
+1259 DKT
-1264 DNKGLRYFR
+1264 DKGLRCFR
-1273 TGFMPSL
+1273 AGFMPSL

-1292 VLQATTAPPSA
+1292 VLQATTAPPTL
-1303 WEASLKRDLHL
+1303 WESSLKRDLHL

-1323 HHTENNAI
+1323 QLTENNAI

-1380 MAFIES
+1380 MAFMES

>member
-1 MAASVGGLVCSY
+1 
-13 RLYPSAPTR
+13 
-22 AVHAVQSIESH
+22 
-33 LDYKYMM
+33 MM
-40 ALLNKLLFNKK
+40 ALFNKLLFNKK
-51 RNTSSSSQKTNP
+51 RNTSTSSQKTSP
-63 GQFPFNADQVRILVF
+63 GQFPFSADQVRILVF
-78 KECDLRGRKLLFD
+78 KECDIRGRQLLFD
-91 SSTLE
+91 SRTVE

-123 QACEHCNVVYRVRKH
+123 QKCEHCNVVYRVRKQ
-138 NDMRNDT
+138 NDPRNEVT
-145 AIKTEIKQ
+145 LKTEIKQ

-174 WLKDPNTLMCSLVF
+174 WLKDPKTLMCSLVF

-206 SELFINGNG
+206 SELFINSG
-215 SSGVGSTVGGGI
+215 SSGVSSTGAAGGS
-227 GIGGGVDYNPSVSDL
+227 GVDYNPSVSDL

-260 TQHDPSTLHRLRP
+260 TQHDPSMLHRLRP

-281 FDRLADLRHSSN
+281 FDRFADLRHSSN

-313 SRNPASSSH
+313 SRHPASSSH
-322 RSSLSSI
+322 RSSISSI
-329 YSDFDCI
+329 YSDFDYI

-344 SMDIPPSPNCVSLED
+344 SMDIPPPPNCVSLED

-372 NMTSSF
+372 NLSTSF
-378 ENRQSI
+378 ENRHTI

-390 LEELGQMMSAGQGC
+390 LDELGQIMTGI
-404 GGVGSPHTTNATA
+404 GVGQPTTTNAAA

-439 AFSGEVLSATATNYQ
+439 AYSGELLSTATNYQ
-454 GKGPSKKQRLGVAI
+454 GKAPSKKQRLGVAV
-468 CIRLNDAMLLDTDTF
+468 CIRLNDVMLQDTDTF

-491 ETILCRVR
+491 ESILCRVR
-499 IAVEKAYIR
+499 LAVEKAYIR
-508 WRCFLQIMLGAWH
+508 WRLFLQIMLGAWH

-531 TAPRLT
+531 TAPRLN

-553 LASLASTFMND
+553 LSSLASTFMND

-594 WVGTIAAMTSTDDSS
+594 WVGTIAAMTATDDAN
-609 PSSKLDL
+609 SKLDL
-616 IRREKMRMNEITANH
+616 IRREKTRMNEITANH

-682 EIKRTVYVESFDEA
+682 EIKRTVYVESFDEG
-696 NVRTAFISQRANI
+696 NVRTAFVSQSANI
-709 SSLVQ
+709 NSVVQ
-714 QGCETKEPPT
+714 VDDIPLKDTKTSVAEQSVGLLEPP
-724 APIGVCSASLLHSSA
+724 G
-739 QQQQLPR
+739 QQLLR

-755 ATRMKNLASLGGG
+755 ATRMKNLASLGG
-768 SEKDVSQHGEASAN
+768 DGETTTAGETTSNA
-782 PGNEEVQKALKKN
+782 GNEEVQKALKKN

-837 EARYQIGKVTLLQ
+837 EARYQIGKVALLHT
-850 RQQQPTD
+850 QPQPAD
-857 PELAQEALVL
+857 AELAQEALAL
-867 DDNEQRSVDGRDDKD
+867 DGEEHRATEDADDR
-882 CESVRL
+882 ESVRL

-897 GQMGTSD
+897 GQVGSTEP
-904 VAEPQQQQQQQR
+904 AESQQR
-916 LIWGVEKTKEGIMF
+916 LIWGVEKTKEGIAF

-938 LRGDYQ
+938 LRGDYK

-950 SDTEAKSEDNN
+950 SESDSELKSGNN
-961 EVVFVLGENEMLK
+961 NSEVVFVLGENEMLK
-974 NIHRNTPSGQ
+974 DIHRKTTGSGQ
-984 DSDGLLKPLGLAQ
+984 DGADVLKPLGMVQ
-997 PLKHCCRAKFNSFDK
+997 PLKHCCQQKFNSFDK
-1012 YRQIAANFLKSRNLP
+1012 YRQIAAKFLKHRNLS
-1027 DRHLLERGKPTSS
+1027 DRHLLERGKG
-1040 DQHQLSLL
+1040 LSPEEEGLVSPVSEL
-1048 SDAPLPAVFIDP
+1048 SFEFIDRQS
-1060 PKTDPTADE
+1060 KNGPTE
-1069 CAVCHQIPTVI
+1069 CAICPQIPTI
-1080 CLQTPTN
+1080 FCLQTPTN

-1093 VGDSS
+1093 VGDGS
-1098 DAEHRT
+1098 
-1104 AHWKERSLLEHLTGE
+1104 RSFVYDNVPE
-1119 DSNETAA
+1119 AA
-1126 GEPCGQAVS
+1126 GTAS
-1135 GSSGGF
+1135 GHSSGPSM
-1141 TRENIPLIVLPGP
+1141 RENIPLIVLPGHT
-1154 YAMATLDENDELRVK
+1154 MATLDENDELRVK

-1174 LKLIEIPFPKGM
+1174 LKLIDIPFPKGM
-1186 RTATGGH
+1186 RTASGGPGS
-1193 DENNNSNAGGGTG
+1193 DENNNSNGT
-1206 GSGSGCAGG
+1206 GSGCST
-1215 AGGGSN
+1215 GGGSLGV
-1221 TSGSGHSS
+1221 GSGGNAGGNSS
-1229 SGNSTGSGSGSSSHH
+1229 SNSGTSHH
-1244 HFHHHHVTDFGSSNT
+1244 HMLDAGST
-1259 GGDKT
+1259 GNDKT
-1264 DNKGLRYFR
+1264 DKGLRCFR
-1273 TGFMPSL
+1273 AGFMPSL

-1292 VLQATTAPPSA
+1292 VLQATTAPPSL

-1323 HHTENNAI
+1323 QLTENNAI

-1380 MAFIES
+1380 MAFMES

>member
-1 MAASVGGLVCSY
+1 
-13 RLYPSAPTR
+13 
-22 AVHAVQSIESH
+22 
-33 LDYKYMM
+33 
-40 ALLNKLLFNKK
+40 
-51 RNTSSSSQKTNP
+51 
-63 GQFPFNADQVRILVF
+63 QFPFSADQVRILVF
-78 KECDLRGRKLLFD
+78 KECDITGRKLLFD
-91 SSTLE
+91 SSTVE

-123 QACEHCNVVYRVRKH
+123 QKCEHCNVVYRVRKH
-138 NDMRNDT
+138 NDPRNE
-145 AIKTEIKQ
+145 AALKTEIKQ

-174 WLKDPNTLMCSLVF
+174 WLKAPKTLMCSLVF

-206 SELFINGNG
+206 SDVFINGGSGSNG
-215 SSGVGSTVGGGI
+215 GHTGS
-227 GIGGGVDYNPSVSDL
+227 GGVDYNPSVSDL

-260 TQHDPSTLHRLRP
+260 TQHDPSMLHRLRP

-281 FDRLADLRHSSN
+281 FDRFADLRHSSN

-313 SRNPASSSH
+313 SSRHPASSSH

-344 SMDIPPSPNCVSLED
+344 SMDIPPPPNCVSLED

-372 NMTSSF
+372 NLSASF
-378 ENRQSI
+378 ENRHTI
-384 ADHVGH
+384 ADHVGQ
-390 LEELGQMMSAGQGC
+390 LDELGQMMAGSGS
-404 GGVGSPHTTNATA
+404 VGQHTANVNATNAAA
-417 SDGCVISRN
+417 SDGCVVSRN

-439 AFSGEVLSATATNYQ
+439 AYSGELLSTATNYQ
-454 GKGPSKKQRLGVAI
+454 GKAPSRKQRLGVAV
-468 CIRLNDAMLLDTDTF
+468 CIRLNDVMLQDTDTF

-491 ETILCRVR
+491 ESILCRVR
-499 IAVEKAYIR
+499 VAVEKAYIR
-508 WRCFLQIMLGAWH
+508 WRLFLQIMLGAWH

-531 TAPRLT
+531 TAPRLN

-553 LASLASTFMND
+553 LASLASNFMSD

-594 WVGTIAAMTSTDDSS
+594 WVGTIAAMTASDDSS
-609 PSSKLDL
+609 PNSKLDL
-616 IRREKMRMNEITANH
+616 IRREKIRMTEITANH

-696 NVRTAFISQRANI
+696 NVRTAFISQRAAAATVSVPSEKPDDGVKNEKMP
-709 SSLVQ
+709 LVERTVPLMQ
-714 QGCETKEPPT
+714 PS
-724 APIGVCSASLLHSSA
+724 APAQASLL
-739 QQQQLPR
+739 R

-755 ATRMKNLASLGGG
+755 ATRMKNLASLAGG
-768 SEKDVSQHGEASAN
+768 SEQDISRHTTTVELAN
-782 PGNEEVQKALKKN
+782 NTSPGNEEVQKALKKN

-837 EARYQIGKVTLLQ
+837 EARYQIGKVAALLQ
-850 RQQQPTD
+850 QPATSTD
-857 PELAQEALVL
+857 PELAQEAIVL
-867 DDNEQRSVDGRDDKD
+867 DVGDDRDLEGDD
-882 CESVRL
+882 RESVRL

-897 GQMGTSD
+897 GQVGSSET
-904 VAEPQQQQQQQR
+904 AESQQR
-916 LIWGVEKTKEGIMF
+916 LIWGVEKTKEGIAF

-938 LRGDYQ
+938 LRGDYK
-944 VQKDTV
+944 VQKDSA
-950 SDTEAKSEDNN
+950 SDSQDNEMKN

-974 NIHRNTPSGQ
+974 DIHRKAGTPE
-984 DSDGLLKPLGLAQ
+984 DDVLRPLGMVQ
-997 PLKHCCRAKFNSFDK
+997 PLKHCCRQKFNSFGR

-1027 DRHLLERGKPTSS
+1027 EYHLLEHGKGLALYGEEVPAIGDGTLSELSFDVVGGQVKS
-1040 DQHQLSLL
+1040 D
-1048 SDAPLPAVFIDP
+1048 
-1060 PKTDPTADE
+1060 
-1069 CAVCHQIPTVI
+1069 CAVCHQIPTVL

-1093 VGDSS
+1093 VGEQPDGS
-1098 DAEHRT
+1098 HRLHWNNRTPLEQLAGGECVSTVSEVVAT
-1104 AHWKERSLLEHLTGE
+1104 ASGLPPGSLM
-1119 DSNETAA
+1119 
-1126 GEPCGQAVS
+1126 
-1135 GSSGGF
+1135 
-1141 TRENIPLIVLPGP
+1141 RENIPLIVLPGHT
-1154 YAMATLDENDELRVK
+1154 MATLDENDELRTK

-1186 RTATGGH
+1186 RTAAAAGGH
-1193 DENNNSNAGGGTG
+1193 DENNNSNNGG
-1206 GSGSGCAGG
+1206 GSGCSVGGSGGGSGGGHGGVTSNGGCAGG
-1215 AGGGSN
+1215 N
-1221 TSGSGHSS
+1221 GSGNVGGQH
-1229 SGNSTGSGSGSSSHH
+1229 GHH
-1244 HFHHHHVTDFGSSNT
+1244 HTTDFGGT
-1259 GGDKT
+1259 CGDKT
-1264 DNKGLRYFR
+1264 DKGVRCFR

-1292 VLQATTAPPSA
+1292 VLQATTAPPTQ
-1303 WEASLKRDLHL
+1303 WEAALKRDLHL

-1323 HHTENNAI
+1323 QLTENNAI